1 MKKLLLFVA
10 CALSLSACNLTGEKQ
25 DAAQQERDSLQR
37 IINEK
42 DMELDD
48 ILSTFNE
55 VQEGIRRVN
64 EAEGRVTIA
73 EGNPESASS
82 RDVIR
87 ENMEFIQ
94 QAMQQNRD
102 MIAQL
107 QEKLK
112 NSSIKASKMQKTI
125 ENLQNQIETQ
135 AARIQELEASLAEK
149 DALIEAQGD
158 AIAGLSNNVASLT
171 EENRSKAEKV
181 QQQEKELNSAWFVFG
196 TKSELKEQKILS
208 KGDVLKSS
216 DFNKDYFT
224 KIDIRYD
231 KDLKFY
237 SKSAQ
242 LLSTH
247 PAGSYQLVKDKQGQ
261 YEIHIT
267 VFNSGNNGVHT
278 RPGQDVGSDLGT
290 RSFDGNQFCE
300 QIIFFQRK
308 ETIKAQFVFP
318 DVLVSIDDHFLSF
331 TQCFGMIKI
340 NTVTHS
346 TGIDEDVIRPIR
358 MNYTSYKTDHTS
370 IIHHKGTFFQ

>member
-1 MKKLLLFVA
+1 MKKLLFFVA
-10 CALSLSACNLTGEKQ
+10 CALSLGACNLTDGKS

-48 ILSTFNE
+48 ILGTFNE
-55 VQEGIRRVN
+55 VQEGIRRIN

-73 EGNPESASS
+73 DGNPESASS

-94 QAMQQNRD
+94 QAMQQNRE

-112 NSSIKASKMQKTI
+112 NSSIKGTKMQKTI
-125 ENLQNQIETQ
+125 ENLQAQIDAQ
-135 AARIQELEASLAEK
+135 AARIQELEASMAEK
-149 DALIEAQGD
+149 DALLEIQGN
-158 AIAGLSNNVASLT
+158 AIAGLSNDVAALT
-171 EENRSKAEKV
+171 EDNRAKTEKV
-181 QQQEKELNSAWFVFG
+181 QQQDKELNTAWFVFG
-196 TKSELKEQKILS
+196 TKSELKEQKILTN
-208 KGDVLKSS
+208 GDVLKNG

-242 LLSTH
+242 VLTAH
-247 PAGSYQLVKDKQGQ
+247 PAGSYQLAKDKQGL

-267 VFNSGNNGVHT
+267 DPQKFWSI
-278 RPGQDVGSDLGT
+278 S
-290 RSFDGNQFCE
+290 
-300 QIIFFQRK
+300 K
-308 ETIKAQFVFP
+308 Y
-318 DVLVSIDDHFLSF
+318 LVV
-331 TQCFGMIKI
+331 QVK
-340 NTVTHS
+340 
-346 TGIDEDVIRPIR
+346 
-358 MNYTSYKTDHTS
+358 
-370 IIHHKGTFFQ
+370 

>member
-1 MKKLLLFVA
+1 MKKILLFVA
-10 CALSLSACNLTGEKQ
+10 CALGLSACNMTGEKQ
-25 DAAQQERDSLQR
+25 DAIQQERDSLQR

-48 ILSTFNE
+48 IMGTFNE
-55 VQEGIRRVN
+55 VQEGIRRIN

-73 EGNPESASS
+73 DGSPERASS
-82 RDVIR
+82 REVIH
-87 ENMEFIQ
+87 ENMAFIQ
-94 QAMQQNRD
+94 QAMQQNRE

-112 NSSIKASKMQKTI
+112 NSSIKGTKMQQTI
-125 ENLQNQIETQ
+125 ESLQAQIDAQ

-171 EENRSKAEKV
+171 EENKAKTEKV
-181 QQQEKELNSAWFVFG
+181 QQQDKELNTAWFVFG

-208 KGDVLKSS
+208 KGDVLKSD

-242 LLSTH
+242 ILSTH
-247 PAGSYQLVKDKQGQ
+247 PAGTYQLVKDKQGQ
-261 YEIHIT
+261 YELHIT
-267 VFNSGNNGVHT
+267 NPQKFWSVS
-278 RPGQDVGSDLGT
+278 
-290 RSFDGNQFCE
+290 
-300 QIIFFQRK
+300 K
-308 ETIKAQFVFP
+308 Y
-318 DVLVSIDDHFLSF
+318 LVV
-331 TQCFGMIKI
+331 QVK
-340 NTVTHS
+340 
-346 TGIDEDVIRPIR
+346 
-358 MNYTSYKTDHTS
+358 
-370 IIHHKGTFFQ
+370 

>member
-1 MKKLLLFVA
+1 MKKILYVVA
-10 CALSLSACNLTGEKQ
+10 CALALGACNQTGGQQ
-25 DAAQQERDSLQR
+25 DAVLQERDSLQR

-48 ILSTFNE
+48 IMGTFNE
-55 VQEGIRRVN
+55 VQEGIRRIN

-73 EGNPESASS
+73 DSNPENASN

-112 NSSIKASKMQKTI
+112 NSSIKGTKMQKTI
-125 ENLQNQIETQ
+125 ESLQAQMDTQ

-158 AIAGLSNNVASLT
+158 AIAGLNNNVVALT
-171 EENRSKAEKV
+171 EENRANKDKM
-181 QQQEKELNSAWFVFG
+181 QQQDKELNTAWFVFG
-196 TKSELKEQKILS
+196 KKDELKEQKILT
-208 KGDVLKSS
+208 KGDVLKSG

-231 KDLKFY
+231 KDIKFY

-242 LLSTH
+242 ILTSH
-247 PAGSYQLVKDKQGQ
+247 PEGTYQLVKDKQGQ
-261 YEIHIT
+261 YELHIT
-267 VFNSGNNGVHT
+267 EPKKFWSVSKYLV
-278 RPGQDVGSDLGT
+278 
-290 RSFDGNQFCE
+290 
-300 QIIFFQRK
+300 
-308 ETIKAQFVFP
+308 
-318 DVLVSIDDHFLSF
+318 VLV
-331 TQCFGMIKI
+331 K
-340 NTVTHS
+340 
-346 TGIDEDVIRPIR
+346 
-358 MNYTSYKTDHTS
+358 
-370 IIHHKGTFFQ
+370 

>member
-1 MKKLLLFVA
+1 MKKILYVVV
-10 CALSLSACNLTGEKQ
+10 CALSLGACNMTGGQQ
-25 DAAQQERDSLQR
+25 DAIQQERDSLQR

-48 ILSTFNE
+48 IMGTFNE
-55 VQEGIRRVN
+55 VQEGIRRIN

-73 EGNPESASS
+73 DSSPEGASS
-82 RDVIR
+82 RDIIR

-112 NSSIKASKMQKTI
+112 NSSIKATKLQKTI
-125 ENLQNQIETQ
+125 ENLQSQIDVQ

-158 AIAGLSNNVASLT
+158 AIAGLSNDVASLT
-171 EENRSKAEKV
+171 EENRAKNEKV
-181 QQQEKELNSAWFVFG
+181 QAQEKELNTAWFVFG
-196 TKSELKEQKILS
+196 TKSELKEQKILTS
-208 KGDVLKSS
+208 GDVLKSG

-231 KDLKFY
+231 KDIKFY

-247 PAGSYQLVKDKQGQ
+247 PAGSYQLTKDKQGL
-261 YEIHIT
+261 YEIHI
-267 VFNSGNNGVHT
+267 
-278 RPGQDVGSDLGT
+278 SDPQKFW
-290 RSFDGNQFCE
+290 SVS
-300 QIIFFQRK
+300 K
-308 ETIKAQFVFP
+308 Y
-318 DVLVSIDDHFLSF
+318 LVV
-331 TQCFGMIKI
+331 QVK
-340 NTVTHS
+340 
-346 TGIDEDVIRPIR
+346 
-358 MNYTSYKTDHTS
+358 
-370 IIHHKGTFFQ
+370 

>member
-1 MKKLLLFVA
+1 MKKILLLVA
-10 CALSLSACNLTGEKQ
+10 CALGLSACNLTGEKQ
-25 DAAQQERDSLQR
+25 DAVQQERDSLQR

-42 DMELDD
+42 DIELDD

-55 VQEGIRRVN
+55 VQEGIRRIN

-73 EGNPESASS
+73 DGSRENASS
-82 RDVIR
+82 REVIR

-112 NSSIKASKMQKTI
+112 NSSIKATKMQKTI
-125 ENLQNQIETQ
+125 ENLQSQIEAQ

-158 AIAGLSNNVASLT
+158 AIAGLSNDVASLT
-171 EENRSKAEKV
+171 EDNRAKAEKV
-181 QQQEKELNSAWFVFG
+181 QQQDKELNTAWFVFG
-196 TKSELKEQKILS
+196 TKSELKEQKILT
-208 KGDVLKSS
+208 KGDVLKSG

-247 PAGSYQLVKDKQGQ
+247 PAGSYQLAKDKQGQ
-261 YEIHIT
+261 YELHIT
-267 VFNSGNNGVHT
+267 DPQKFWSVS
-278 RPGQDVGSDLGT
+278 
-290 RSFDGNQFCE
+290 
-300 QIIFFQRK
+300 K
-308 ETIKAQFVFP
+308 Y
-318 DVLVSIDDHFLSF
+318 LVV
-331 TQCFGMIKI
+331 QVK
-340 NTVTHS
+340 
-346 TGIDEDVIRPIR
+346 
-358 MNYTSYKTDHTS
+358 
-370 IIHHKGTFFQ
+370 